1 MTNFRP
7 CDLCRTEKTLI
18 EEFGVGAVASDASA
32 LNAASSEM
40 RIFYSS
46 LFQRVG
52 YLNKKSGGGSLSML
66 VLVEKDAPGGVK
78 ESYSMDDFDPTLY
91 GSKIRARLQLLVDRK
106 MALTP
111 EVLKKLDIAL
121 PEVQCGDGRFQI
133 MRIEDL
139 MSLSDGQ
146 VRDAQHGFLPLKGL
160 KIVGFGT

>member
-1 MTNFRP
+1 
-7 CDLCRTEKTLI
+7 
-18 EEFGVGAVASDASA
+18 VASDASA

-78 ESYSMDDFDPTLY
+78 DSYSMDDFDPTLY

-146 VRDAQHGFLPLKGL
+146 VRCATRFLGFR
-160 KIVGFGT
+160 V